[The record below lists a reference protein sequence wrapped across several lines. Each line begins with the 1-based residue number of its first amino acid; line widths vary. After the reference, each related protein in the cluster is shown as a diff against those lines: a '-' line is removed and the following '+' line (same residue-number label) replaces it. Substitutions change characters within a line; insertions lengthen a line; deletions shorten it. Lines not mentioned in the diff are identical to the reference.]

1 MISPRKPH
9 CWPYQFPRH
18 GIKTSLVP
26 VMMNFLSINELFISC
41 IVLFKLRTF
50 VVRPMHVCAETQLF
64 SGWYRNA
71 IVFGCVLKR
80 NSFRFLPWRT
90 SVSAKSPR
98 YAKTSLWFVF
108 RSANKVRGAHTL
120 VICLYA
126 ARLVFVRTCALLKS
140 NSQNF
145 RGWNR
150 KKIYHQAN
158 VTNRRHRA
166 FCYPVHIVWG

>member
-1 MISPRKPH
+1 MN
-9 CWPYQFPRH
+9 YL
-18 GIKTSLVP
+18 LV
-26 VMMNFLSINELFISC
+26 VWYCSNCALSSYVQC
-41 IVLFKLRTF
+41 TVD
-50 VVRPMHVCAETQLF
+50 VCAKTQLF

-71 IVFGCVLKR
+71 IVFECVLKR

-98 YAKTSLWFVF
+98 YVKTSLWFVF

-140 NSQNF
+140 NLTKFLRLKSEKNISSSE
-145 RGWNR
+145 RNESSSPR
-150 KKIYHQAN
+150 VLLSSTYCMRIN
-158 VTNRRHRA
+158 VKL
-166 FCYPVHIVWG
+166 